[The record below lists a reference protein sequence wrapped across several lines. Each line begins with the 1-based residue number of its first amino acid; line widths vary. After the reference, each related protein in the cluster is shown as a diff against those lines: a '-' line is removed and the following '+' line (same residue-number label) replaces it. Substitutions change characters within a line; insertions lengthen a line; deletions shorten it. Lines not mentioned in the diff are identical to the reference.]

1 MIVRPRI
8 NWWRMLFVWNGSV
21 LKPIIPQLLFMLAV
35 DLLALLT
42 DGRIL
47 GKKVPLD
54 TAPFTLVGVSLAIF
68 LAFRNNASYDRHWE
82 ARKLWGHLLTTSR
95 SLASQVIA
103 YLPTHGPAF
112 DRDQFIARLIAVAYA
127 LKHELR
133 GSDASGDLARL
144 LPPGDAASL
153 AGKCYQPMALVHL
166 LRCSLGGLA
175 VADGAPMPAG
185 RAWLLDQ
192 QLNELSTAIG
202 SCERIA
208 TTPIPFPYGVL
219 LHRTVY
225 VYCILLPFGLV
236 DSIGI
241 ATPLISLF
249 VSYTLLALEAIA
261 SELAEPFGTEP
272 NNLAL
277 DAIARGIERSLQEL
291 NGAALPPPIE
301 TVNRYIIS

>member
-1 MIVRPRI
+1 
-8 NWWRMLFVWNGSV
+8 
-21 LKPIIPQLLFMLAV
+21 
-35 DLLALLT
+35 
-42 DGRIL
+42 
-47 GKKVPLD
+47 
-54 TAPFTLVGVSLAIF
+54 
-68 LAFRNNASYDRHWE
+68 
-82 ARKLWGHLLTTSR
+82 
-95 SLASQVIA
+95 
-103 YLPTHGPAF
+103 
-112 DRDQFIARLIAVAYA
+112 
-127 LKHELR
+127 
-133 GSDASGDLARL
+133 
-144 LPPGDAASL
+144 
-153 AGKCYQPMALVHL
+153 MALVHG
-166 LRCSLGGLA
+166 LRCTLA
-175 VADGAPMPAG
+175 AQAAG
-185 RAWLLDQ
+185 NYLWLLDQ

-277 DAIARGIERSLQEL
+277 DAITRGIERSLLEL
-291 NGAALPPPIE
+291 NGAPLPPHIE
-301 TVNRYIIS
+301 AGQRYIIS